1 MLKLFDR
8 KDEERFTRSED
19 SVFLLYVEH
28 VYKEKIL
35 SQVCKGDVPPMFQLV
50 HEFVCPI
57 NLFLS
62 FYSCF
67 SYVCFVWKLIIYF

>member
-67 SYVCFVWKLIIYF
+67 SYVCFV